1 MKLLPKISRLPRL
14 IDELRVLVISLR
26 DPRAGWRPRIV
37 GLLLLAYVLSP
48 VDLILD
54 VVPFL
59 GLLDDLVL
67 IPLAAGLIRR
77 LLQPEVLSDA
87 RQRVEAKPTRDRVAR
102 AGIAIIIAAF
112 VALWVIAVIV
122 MIIVMGDGEPKE
134 NTGLGPVPS
143 KSGAKE
149 IRTPDLIIANDAL
162 YQLSY
167 RPIGSKS

>member
-1 MKLLPKISRLPRL
+1 MKLLAKISRLPRL

-26 DPRAGWRPRIV
+26 DPRAGWLPRIA
-37 GLLLLAYVLSP
+37 GLLLLAYVISP

-54 VVPFL
+54 FVPFL

-67 IPLAAGLIRR
+67 IPLGVGLIRR
-77 LLQPEVLSDA
+77 LLHPEVLSEA
-87 RQRVEAKPTRDRVAR
+87 RQRVDANPTGDRVAK
-102 AGIAIIIAAF
+102 ATLTILISGLL
-112 VALWVIAVIV
+112 VLWVIAVLVAIAL
-122 MIIVMGDGEPKE
+122 IRDTEPKE
-134 NTGLGPVPS
+134 NTGLHPVPL

-167 RPIGSKS
+167 RPIGSES

>member
-14 IDELRVLVISLR
+14 VDELRVLVISLR
-26 DPRAGWRPRIV
+26 DPRAGWKPRLV

-87 RQRVEAKPTRDRVAR
+87 RQRVESKPTRARIAR
-102 AGIAIIIAAF
+102 AGIAIIFAIF
-112 VALWVIAVIV
+112 VALWVIVVLVALAV
-122 MIIVMGDGEPKE
+122 MDGGEPKE
-134 NTGLGPVPS
+134 NTGQGSVSS